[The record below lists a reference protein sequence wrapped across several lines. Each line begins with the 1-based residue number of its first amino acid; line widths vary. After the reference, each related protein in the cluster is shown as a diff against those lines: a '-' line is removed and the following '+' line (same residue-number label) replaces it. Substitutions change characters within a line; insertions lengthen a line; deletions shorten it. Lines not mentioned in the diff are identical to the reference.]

1 MVKEAV
7 VRDHQETAGLH
18 SGAKEQENRVSCT
31 TCIYMAAYCVAISAL
46 NTP

>member
-18 SGAKEQENRVSCT
+18 SGAKEQENRVHVLHVST
-31 TCIYMAAYCVAISAL
+31 WLHIVWQYQH
-46 NTP
+46 